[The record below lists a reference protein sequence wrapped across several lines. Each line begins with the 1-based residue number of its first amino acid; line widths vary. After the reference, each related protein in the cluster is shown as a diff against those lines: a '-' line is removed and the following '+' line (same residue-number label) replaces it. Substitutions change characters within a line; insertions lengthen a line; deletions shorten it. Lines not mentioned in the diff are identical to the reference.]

1 MKKLVYSSKQNDPNV
16 VEIDVDVYF
25 DVYQIVDI
33 AATKIKPVLKPD
45 GSMDEEAWSLYDE
58 FITNIYGLIN
68 SRFEEISFEPSP
80 YSNTSWYLWF
90 YVKNKD
96 GSANGSKIFRIR
108 ISDHGNHYALQND
121 SSDKGKL
128 ELAKIKEKEREY
140 VQKYANEHKRPAD
153 KVGDQKYIMKHILI
167 NNSKFT
173 DYDDAYLY
181 VDKLLDSI
189 YKKFSK

>member
-1 MKKLVYSSKQNDPNV
+1 MKKLVYSSKQYTPAIT
-16 VEIDVDVYF
+16 EINVDVYF
-25 DVYQIVDI
+25 DVYEIADI
-33 AATKIKPVLKPD
+33 AAAEIKPVLNPD
-45 GSMDEEAWSLYDE
+45 GSMDQEAWLLYDE
-58 FITNIYGLIN
+58 FITNVYGLIN

-96 GSANGSKIFRIR
+96 GSTNGSRIFRIR
-108 ISDHGNHYALQND
+108 ISDHENHYALQND
-121 SSDKGKL
+121 SSDKAKL
-128 ELAKIKEKEREY
+128 ELVKIKEKEREY
-140 VQKYANEHKRPAD
+140 VQKYANEHKRPVD
-153 KVGDQKYIMKHILI
+153 KVGDQKYIMKQILV
-167 NNSKFT
+167 NNSKFI

>member
-1 MKKLVYSSKQNDPNV
+1 MKKLIYSSKQNDPNV

-25 DVYQIVDI
+25 DIYQIVDI

-45 GSMDEEAWSLYDE
+45 SSMDEEAWSLYDE

-96 GSANGSKIFRIR
+96 GSTNGSRIFRIR
-108 ISDHGNHYALQND
+108 ISDHENHYALQND
-121 SSDKGKL
+121 SSDNGKL

-153 KVGDQKYIMKHILI
+153 KIGDQKYIMKHILI

-181 VDKLLDSI
+181 IDKLLDSI

>member
-121 SSDKGKL
+121 SSDKCKL